1 MNENIQVTSER
12 VDDIPLLLAQS
23 ERMGVSKILGEH
35 FPTHGNW
42 GELDLGDTTAVW
54 LTHILSEGDHRLNQ
68 VEEWVSH
75 RIETLSRCIDHP
87 VRSLDFADDRL
98 ALILMNLSH
107 DEHWDEFESSLNAH
121 ILRVYELPTE
131 VVRLDSTSASGYWSV
146 SEEGLFQFGHS
157 KDHRP
162 DLPQVK
168 VMLSSLDP
176 LGMPIGIEVL
186 SGEQADDQLY
196 IPAIRRVRRAIGQ
209 PPKGQAG
216 LLYVGDA
223 KMAAL
228 ENRAFVARGGDFYLC
243 PLPKVQVSEAQ
254 LEAYLKPVWEGVQPL
269 ESVYRERE
277 DGQMEEI
284 AEGYQCVQEF
294 TVEVEGK
301 PFGWQERRLIV
312 RSLKMAESAQRN
324 LDKRLQKCEEKLLA
338 FNERK
343 RGKKRFTSQ
352 EELQVKVEEIL
363 KESRLE
369 GLLKVDYQ
377 EESSQRQVKGYK
389 GKPDRVE
396 QQREATLSVSLN
408 ETLYEQTVRYL
419 GWRVYATNG
428 RDEHLP
434 LSKAVLAYREEFIVE
449 HDFKRLKGKPLSL
462 RPMYLQTEEHI
473 IGLIRLLSI
482 ALKVLALVEYQIRLE
497 LAKQKQ
503 ALKGLYA
510 GNPTR
515 ATSNPTT
522 EQLLRAFQYLTLTI
536 IHQQHQTIYH
546 LTELNQLQLQILK
559 LLNFSITIYTKFA
572 GKFEPG

>member
-1 MNENIQVTSER
+1 MDENIKVSSER
-12 VDDIPLLLAQS
+12 VDDIPLLLAQL
-23 ERMGVSKILGEH
+23 ERMGVSEILDEH

-42 GELDLGDTTAVW
+42 GELGLGDTAAIW

-68 VEEWVSH
+68 VEEWASH
-75 RIETLSRCIDHP
+75 RVETLSRGIDHP
-87 VRSLDFADDRL
+87 VRSLDFTDDRL
-98 ALILMNLSH
+98 ALILGHLSH
-107 DEHWDEFESSLNAH
+107 DKQWDEFESSLNGH
-121 ILRVYELPTE
+121 VLRVYKLPSE

-146 SEEGLFQFGHS
+146 SEEGLFQFGHT

-196 IPAIRRVRRAIGQ
+196 IPAIGRVRRAIEQ
-209 PPKGQAG
+209 PG
-216 LLYVGDA
+216 LLYIGDA
-223 KMAAL
+223 KMASL
-228 ENRAFVARGGDFYLC
+228 ENRAFVAKGGDFYLC
-243 PLPKVQVSEAQ
+243 PLPKVQVSEEQ
-254 LEAYLKPVWEGVQPL
+254 LEAYLKPVWEGAQSL
-269 ESVYRERE
+269 ESVYRQRE
-277 DGQMEEI
+277 DGQMEKI
-284 AEGYQCVQEF
+284 AEGYQCVQEL

-301 PFGWQERRLIV
+301 SFYWQERRLIV

-324 LDKRLQKCEEKLLA
+324 LDKRLQKTREKLLA

-343 RGKKRFTSQ
+343 RGKKRFRSK
-352 EELQVKVEEIL
+352 EELQPKVEEIL
-363 KESRLE
+363 KESHLE
-369 GLLKVDYQ
+369 GLLEVSYQ
-377 EESSQRQVKGYK
+377 EETSQRQVKGYK
-389 GKPDRVE
+389 GRPDRVE
-396 QQREATLSVSLN
+396 EQRELTLSVTIN
-408 ETLYEQTVRYL
+408 EALYEQMVRYL

-428 RDEHLP
+428 QDEYLP
-434 LSKAVLAYREEFIVE
+434 LSKAVLAYRDEFIVE

-497 LAKQKQ
+497 LAKQNE
-503 ALKGLYA
+503 ALQGLYA
-510 GNPTR
+510 GNPKR

-522 EQLLRAFQYLTLTI
+522 EQVLRAFQHLTLTI

-546 LTELNQLQLQILK
+546 LTELNQLQLQILR
-559 LLNFSITIYTKFA
+559 LLDFSVTIYTKLA